1 MPTATV
7 QPGNAFRSASPS
19 VPVAQTNC
27 TSCGAVYPVSQ
38 AHTCAT
44 RAVNMGLAR
53 LRSGL
58 GTRVEVQAELDDIA
72 AAMRGFY
79 MKAPDQVLRECAAYS
94 ARLSELYVLLHR
106 VEGVDRQYT
115 RLRTQQVEIYRD
127 ELREQWKTASRL
139 IEVQRQDLMLL
150 GGQA

>member
-1 MPTATV
+1 MPQTTV
-7 QPGNAFRSASPS
+7 GPGNAFVSHPPS
-19 VPVAQTNC
+19 VPVAQVAC
-27 TSCGAVYPVSQ
+27 VGCGAVSQ
-38 AHTCAT
+38 VGQPHTCAV
-44 RAVNMGLAR
+44 RSVNMGLAR
-53 LRSGL
+53 LRTGL
-58 GTRVEVQAELDDIA
+58 GTREEIQSELDDIA

-79 MKAPDQVLRECAAYS
+79 AKAPDQVMKECSAYS

-106 VEGVDRQYT
+106 VEGIDRQYT
-115 RLRTQQVEIYRD
+115 RLRTQQVEIYRE